1 MSHEVHNTELVK
13 TVEAELPPWQE
24 YIAIGLEGECWTSTV
39 PAATVEEAI
48 RRSVGMAIDHI
59 TIHHIPNPRKPQ
71 PAPKIV
77 IDWEAI
83 AKELWSVSHDVR
95 KAVERH
101 ARIEVTP

>member
-13 TVEAELPPWQE
+13 TVEPELPPWNE
-24 YIAIGLEGECWTSTV
+24 YIAIGLDGEWCSSN
-39 PAATVEEAI
+39 PCPTVEEAMDWAKECEL
-48 RRSVGMAIDHI
+48 RHI
-59 TIHHIPNPRKPQ
+59 TIHHVPDPRKPQ
-71 PAPKIV
+71 PVPRVV

-83 AKELWSVSHDVR
+83 AKELWSISHDVR